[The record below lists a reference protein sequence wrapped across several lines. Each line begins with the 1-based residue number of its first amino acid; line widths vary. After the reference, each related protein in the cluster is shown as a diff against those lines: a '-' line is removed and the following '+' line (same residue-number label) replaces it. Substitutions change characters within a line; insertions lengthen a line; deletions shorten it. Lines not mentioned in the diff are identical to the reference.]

1 LEINDTIIEIK
12 NKEWDSFSKNES
24 ILSSEDLKKME
35 AIHSSERKMEI
46 YLSRFIIH
54 SYLKKKIE
62 IEYINNKPVLK
73 NDSIHLS
80 ISHNKKY
87 VCVGFNKNKII
98 GIDIETIK
106 PSILKITS
114 KFCQKKEIEN
124 LKNKKQLLD
133 SESYYTMLWTAKEAV
148 YKCIENQQNIYIN
161 NIEVILKDLNTGTA
175 ICRDD
180 QFQLDFVQID
190 KETILCHAQKL
201 NENEPI

>member
-62 IEYINNKPVLK
+62 IEYINNKPVLR
-73 NDSIHLS
+73 NESINIS
-80 ISHNKKY
+80 ITHNKKY
-87 VCVGFNKNKII
+87 VCVGFNKNKIF

-106 PSILKITS
+106 PSILKINS
-114 KFCQKKEIEN
+114 KFCQDKEIEN
-124 LKNKKQLLD
+124 EKTKHQLLD
-133 SESYYTMLWTAKEAV
+133 SKLYFTMLWTAKEAT
-148 YKCIENQQNIYIN
+148 YKCLENQEDNYIN
-161 NIEVILKDLNTGTA
+161 NIEVSLIDLKTGIA
-175 ICRDD
+175 ICKSDK
-180 QFQLDFVQID
+180 FQLDFIQID
-190 KETILCHAQKL
+190 EETILCHAQKI
-201 NENEPI
+201 NENEPL